1 MTPQAKVEEIA
12 LYLGKPWK
20 YSRLGEPSKWR
31 FEIIDGCG
39 RGLYFRLEKDRFK
52 IGGMFPR
59 KKCIAYRNDYKEISV
74 NLHRNSKS
82 ITADISRKLLPT
94 YLKAYESALLRYNEE
109 REKTEH
115 LHLIASA
122 ITQVTQGRIS
132 DHSRARKTVY
142 FDKGTA
148 EIWSSGDINLELNRL
163 SISQVIRIVSLLK
176 EENIDV

>member
-1 MTPQAKVEEIA
+1 MMNGQAKVEEIA

-39 RGLYFRLEKDRFK
+39 RGLYFRLDGSKFK

-59 KKCIAYRNDYKEISV
+59 QKCSAWRDDYKDIGVSV
-74 NLHRNSKS
+74 ERPAKA
-82 ITADISRKLLPT
+82 IAGDIMRRLMPH
-94 YLKAYESALLRYNEE
+94 YLKSYEAALLRYSEE
-109 REKTEH
+109 QEKETH
-115 LHLIASA
+115 LSLIAQS
-122 ITQVTQGRIS
+122 IVQVTGGRVP

-148 EIWSSGDINLELNRL
+148 DIWSSGDINLNLNRL
-163 SISQVIRIVSLLK
+163 SIEQVIRIVSILK
-176 EENIDV
+176 E